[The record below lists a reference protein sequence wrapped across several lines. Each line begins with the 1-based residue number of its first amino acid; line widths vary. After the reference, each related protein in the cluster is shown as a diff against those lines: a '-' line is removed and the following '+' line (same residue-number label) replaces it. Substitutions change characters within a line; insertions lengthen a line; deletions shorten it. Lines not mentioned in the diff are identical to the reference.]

1 MNYLYKLD
9 KWAKIRIVSFGCL
22 MIWCIYLSAG
32 YSWEI
37 IRRPPLFSG
46 LLGDS
51 GTTDFYVDGTDFSV
65 MVTLLGYAAKGLLT
79 FFDVL
84 LYMFLLLVY
93 TAISAVLVAI
103 PMFILIFVGLKNKTT
118 TLGEYNLTKYIY
130 FTAIALSI
138 ITGLIAAKLTGVVII
153 LYYTAVWALL
163 VLIYVFAVK
172 KRIENL

>member
-1 MNYLYKLD
+1 M
-9 KWAKIRIVSFGCL
+9 
-22 MIWCIYLSAG
+22 
-32 YSWEI
+32 
-37 IRRPPLFSG
+37 
-46 LLGDS
+46 
-51 GTTDFYVDGTDFSV
+51 
-65 MVTLLGYAAKGLLT
+65 
-79 FFDVL
+79 